1 MPEICPKCGLPR
13 EICACDILDKEDVRK
28 IRVFATKKRFRKL
41 VTVIEGLDEERLDEL
56 AKELKTKLACGGTV
70 KEGVIVLQGNHLAK
84 IKSLLMAQNYPAE
97 SIVIIPGLN

>member
-1 MPEICPKCGLPR
+1 MPEICSKCGLPR

-41 VTVIEGLDEERLDEL
+41 VTVIEGLDEERLDEC